1 MKLLNFTSW
10 VAEGKETR
18 PVRKLSDLDINRRFK
33 GDRYESELF
42 PLFIKSKS
50 KIAELPTSL
59 KLGEWFDWM
68 QREDNAFYSM
78 VQADELGQPDV
89 RELWRDL
96 TGRRAAKMRKYNR

>member
-1 MKLLNFTSW
+1 M
-10 VAEGKETR
+10 A
-18 PVRKLSDLDINRRFK
+18 
-33 GDRYESELF
+33 
-42 PLFIKSKS
+42 
-50 KIAELPTSL
+50 LPRSM